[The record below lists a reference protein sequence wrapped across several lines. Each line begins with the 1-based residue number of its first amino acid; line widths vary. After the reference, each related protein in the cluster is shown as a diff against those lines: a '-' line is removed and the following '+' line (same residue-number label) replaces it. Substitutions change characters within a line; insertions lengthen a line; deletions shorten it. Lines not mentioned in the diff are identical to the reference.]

1 MNFYI
6 EITMDLSREQKKQ
19 NKRSAAHFQRGA
31 HIWCTKR
38 CYMSYYRLQCS
49 LYLGDAL
56 LYTTILLL
64 SDI

>member
-6 EITMDLSREQKKQ
+6 DITMDLSREQKKQ

-38 CYMSYYRLQCS
+38 CYMSYYRL
-49 LYLGDAL
+49 
-56 LYTTILLL
+56 
-64 SDI
+64 